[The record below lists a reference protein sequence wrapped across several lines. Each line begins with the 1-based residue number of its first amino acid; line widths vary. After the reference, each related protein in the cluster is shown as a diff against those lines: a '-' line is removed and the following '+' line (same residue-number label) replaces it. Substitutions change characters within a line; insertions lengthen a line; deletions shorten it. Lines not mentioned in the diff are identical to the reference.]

1 MMEILR
7 SMLQS
12 FKLAIKAI
20 LSNKVRS
27 LLTMLGIIIGV
38 AAVIILVSIVAG
50 YMGQMVEQFEEMGV
64 NKITI
69 NCRNMNTRHFDDSD
83 IYTFWDE
90 HPNWLDGISPS
101 VSLNS
106 AVIKSGNDNLDSTSV
121 IGVSEDY
128 AKIQKYT
135 IEEGRNLVYA
145 DVAGRSSVCVVGAYV
160 ANTFYGSSDKALED
174 TVKINGKPFT
184 IVGVVE
190 TQDEDNFDEGGT
202 DDFIWIPY
210 TVATKMG
217 RNGFINN
224 YVLISSD
231 TFYTDNITNEL
242 KTKLYSIF
250 KNERLYNVMANSSI
264 IKQLNESIGTLTAM
278 LAGIAGIS
286 LLVAGIGVM
295 NIMLVSVTERTR
307 EIGIRKALGARQG
320 VIMQQFVIEAAVTST
335 IGGVMGII
343 IGALAT
349 KSIGA
354 MMDINANPTVWAV
367 ILSFGVSV
375 AIGLI
380 FGYVPA
386 KNAARLNPIDALRT
400 D

>member
-1 MMEILR
+1 
-7 SMLQS
+7 MLQS

-20 LSNKVRS
+20 MSNKIRS
-27 LLTMLGIIIGV
+27 MLTMLGIIIGV
-38 AAVIILVSIVAG
+38 AAVIILVSIVSG

-64 NKITI
+64 NKISI
-69 NCRNMNTRHFDDSD
+69 FCRNMNTRRFDDND
-83 IYTFWDE
+83 IYEFWDE
-90 HPNWLDGISPS
+90 HPTWLDGISPS
-101 VSLNS
+101 VSLSN
-106 AVIKSGNDNLDSTSV
+106 AVIKSGNENLDSTQ
-121 IGVSEDY
+121 ITGVSEDY

-145 DVAGRSSVCVVGAYV
+145 DIAGRSSVCVIGSYV

-174 TVKINGKPFT
+174 AVKINGKPFT
-184 IVGVVE
+184 IVGVIE
-190 TQDEDNFDEGGT
+190 TQDEDNFDEGGS

-210 TVATKMG
+210 TVATKMS

-231 TFYTDNITNEL
+231 TEYTDDITKEL
-242 KTKLYSIF
+242 KTKLYNIF
-250 KNERLYNVMANSSI
+250 KNERLYNVSANSSI

-335 IGGVMGII
+335 IGGIMGIV

-354 MMDINANPTVWAV
+354 MMEINANPTVWAV
-367 ILSFGVSV
+367 LLSFGVSV

-386 KNAARLNPIDALRT
+386 KNAAMLNPIDALRT

>member
-1 MMEILR
+1 
-7 SMLQS
+7 MLQS

-69 NCRNMNTRHFDDSD
+69 TCRNMNTRHFDDSD

-101 VSLNS
+101 VSLSS
-106 AVIKSGNDNLDSTSV
+106 AVIKSGNDNLDSTN
-121 IGVSEDY
+121 ITGVSEDY
-128 AKIQKYT
+128 AKIQKYS

-174 TVKINGKPFT
+174 TIKINGKPFT
-184 IVGVVE
+184 IVGVIE
-190 TQDEDNFDEGGT
+190 TLDEDNFDEGGT

-231 TFYTDNITNEL
+231 TSYTDNITSEL
-242 KTKLYSIF
+242 KTKLYNIF

-354 MMDINANPTVWAV
+354 MMEINANPTVWAV

>member
-1 MMEILR
+1 MMEILK

-27 LLTMLGIIIGV
+27 LLTMLGIVIGV
-38 AAVIILVSIVAG
+38 AAVIILVSIVSG

-69 NCRNMNTRHFDDSD
+69 FCRNMNTRRFDDTD
-83 IYTFWDE
+83 IYKFWDE
-90 HPNWLDGISPS
+90 HPDWLAGISPS
-101 VSLNS
+101 VTLNN
-106 AVIKSGNDNLDSTSV
+106 AKIKSGSDNLESTT
-121 IGVSEDY
+121 ITGVSEDY
-128 AKIQKYT
+128 SDIQKYN

-145 DVAGRSSVCVVGAYV
+145 DIAGRSSVCVIGAYV
-160 ANTFYGSSDKALED
+160 AQTFYGSSDKALED
-174 TVKINGKPFT
+174 TVKINGKPFS
-184 IVGVVE
+184 IIGVIE
-190 TQDEDNFDEGGT
+190 TQDEDNFEEGGT

-210 TVATKMG
+210 TVATKMS

-224 YVLISSD
+224 YVMISSD
-231 TFYTDNITNEL
+231 TAYTEDITTEL
-242 KTKLYSIF
+242 KSKLYSIF
-250 KNERLYNVMANSSI
+250 RNERLYNVMANSSI

-335 IGGVMGII
+335 IGGVIGIM

-354 MMDINANPTVWAV
+354 MMEINANPTIWAV
-367 ILSFGVSV
+367 LLSFGVSV

>member
-1 MMEILR
+1 
-7 SMLQS
+7 MLQS

-20 LSNKVRS
+20 LANKIRS

-38 AAVIILVSIVAG
+38 AAVIILVSIVSG

-69 NCRNMNTRHFDDSD
+69 FCRNMNTRHFDDTD
-83 IYTFWDE
+83 MYGFWDE
-90 HPNWLDGISPS
+90 HPEWLAGISPS
-101 VSLNS
+101 VSLSN
-106 AVIKSGNDNLDSTSV
+106 AVIKSGSDNLDSTS
-121 IGVSEDY
+121 ITGVSEDY
-128 AKIQKYT
+128 AEIQKYNV
-135 IEEGRNLVYA
+135 EEGRSLVYA
-145 DVAGRSSVCVVGAYV
+145 DIAGRSSVCVVGSYV
-160 ANTFYGSSDKALED
+160 ANTFYGSSDKAIDD

-190 TQDEDNFDEGGT
+190 TQDEDNFEEGGT

-224 YVLISSD
+224 YVMISSD
-231 TFYTDNITNEL
+231 TAYTDEITTEL
-242 KTKLYSIF
+242 KSKLNSIF

-335 IGGVMGII
+335 IGGIMGIV

-354 MMDINANPTVWAV
+354 MMEINANPTVWAV

>member
-1 MMEILR
+1 MMEILK

-27 LLTMLGIIIGV
+27 LLTMLGIVIGV
-38 AAVIILVSIVAG
+38 AAVIILVSIVSG

-69 NCRNMNTRHFDDSD
+69 FCRNMNTRRFDDTD
-83 IYTFWDE
+83 IYKFWDE
-90 HPNWLDGISPS
+90 HPDWLAGISPS
-101 VSLNS
+101 VTLSN
-106 AVIKSGNDNLDSTSV
+106 AKIKSGSDNLESTT
-121 IGVSEDY
+121 ITGVSEDY
-128 AKIQKYT
+128 SDIQKYN

-145 DVAGRSSVCVVGAYV
+145 DIAGRSSVCVIGAYV
-160 ANTFYGSSDKALED
+160 AQTFYGSSDKALED
-174 TVKINGKPFT
+174 TVKINGKPFS
-184 IVGVVE
+184 IIGVIE
-190 TQDEDNFDEGGT
+190 TQDEDNFEEGGT

-210 TVATKMG
+210 TVATKMS

-224 YVLISSD
+224 YVMISSD
-231 TFYTDNITNEL
+231 TAYTEDITTEL
-242 KTKLYSIF
+242 KSKLYSIF
-250 KNERLYNVMANSSI
+250 RNERLYNVMANSSI

-335 IGGVMGII
+335 IGGVIGIM

-354 MMDINANPTVWAV
+354 MMEINANPTIWAV
-367 ILSFGVSV
+367 LLSFGVSV

>member
-1 MMEILR
+1 
-7 SMLQS
+7 MLQS

-38 AAVIILVSIVAG
+38 AAVIILVSIVSG

-69 NCRNMNTRHFDDSD
+69 NCRNMNTRHFDDTD
-83 IYTFWDE
+83 IYDFWDE
-90 HPNWLDGISPS
+90 HPNWIDGISPS
-101 VSLNS
+101 VSLSN
-106 AVIKSGNDNLDSTSV
+106 AVIKSGNDNLDSTK
-121 IGVSEDY
+121 ITGVSEDY
-128 AKIQKYT
+128 ATIQKYT

-160 ANTFYGSSDKALED
+160 AHTFYGSSDKALED

-184 IVGVVE
+184 IVGVTE

-217 RNGFINN
+217 RNGFIGN

-231 TFYTDNITNEL
+231 TAYTDEITTEL
-242 KTKLYSIF
+242 KTKLYNIF

-343 IGALAT
+343 LGALAT

>member
-1 MMEILR
+1 
-7 SMLQS
+7 MLQS
-12 FKLAIKAI
+12 FKLSIKAI
-20 LSNKVRS
+20 LANKIRS
-27 LLTMLGIIIGV
+27 MLTMLGIIIGV
-38 AAVIILVSIVAG
+38 AAVIILVSIVSG
-50 YMGQMVEQFEEMGV
+50 YMGQMVKQFEEMGV

-69 NCRNMNTRHFDDSD
+69 FCRNMNTRHIDDND
-83 IYTFWDE
+83 LYKFWDE
-90 HPNWLDGISPS
+90 HPEWLSALSPTVT
-101 VSLNS
+101 VSS
-106 AVIKSGNDNLDSTSV
+106 AKIKSGSENIDSTSI

-128 AKIQKYT
+128 LDIQKYI

-145 DVAGRSSVCVVGAYV
+145 DIAGRSSVCVVGAYV
-160 ANTFYGSSDKALED
+160 ANTFYGSSDKALSD
-174 TVKINGKPFT
+174 TIKINGKPFT
-184 IVGVVE
+184 IVGIVE

-210 TVATKMG
+210 TVATKMT
-217 RNGFINN
+217 RNGFISN
-224 YVLISSD
+224 YVMNSSD
-231 TFYTDNITNEL
+231 TEYTDEITDEL
-242 KTKLYSIF
+242 KKMLLDVF

-264 IKQLNESIGTLTAM
+264 IKNLNESIGTLTAM

-335 IGGVMGII
+335 IGGVFGII

-349 KSIGA
+349 KSIGVLMNIDA
-354 MMDINANPTVWAV
+354 TPTIWAV
-367 ILSFGVSV
+367 LLSFCVSV
-375 AIGLI
+375 VIGLI
-380 FGYVPA
+380 FGYLPA
-386 KNAARLNPIDALRT
+386 KNAAMLNPIDALRV

>member
-1 MMEILR
+1 MMEIQR

-12 FKLAIKAI
+12 FKLAIKSI
-20 LSNKVRS
+20 LSNKIRS

-50 YMGQMVEQFEEMGV
+50 YMGEMVKQFEEMGV

-69 NCRNMNTRHFDDSD
+69 FCRNMTTRHMDDD
-83 IYTFWDE
+83 DMYEFWDE
-90 HPNWLDGISPS
+90 HPNWISGLSPN
-101 VSLNS
+101 VSLS
-106 AVIKSGNDNLDSTSV
+106 SVKIKSGSDNLESTT
-121 IGVSEDY
+121 ITGVSEDY
-128 AKIQKYT
+128 LEIQKYNL
-135 IEEGRNLVYA
+135 EEGRGLVYA
-145 DVAGRSSVCVVGAYV
+145 DVAGRSSVCVVGSYV
-160 ANTFYGSSDKALED
+160 ANTFYGSPDKAVED
-174 TVKINGKPFT
+174 SIKINGKPFS
-184 IVGVVE
+184 IVGVIE
-190 TQDEDNFDEGGT
+190 TQDEDNFEEGGS

-210 TVATKMG
+210 TVATKMS
-217 RNGFINN
+217 RNGYINN
-224 YVLISSD
+224 FVLTSTD
-231 TFYTDNITNEL
+231 TDYTNDITTEL
-242 KTKLYSIF
+242 KNKLYNIF
-250 KNERLYNVMANSSI
+250 KNERLYNVTANSSI
-264 IKQLNESIGTLTAM
+264 IKQLNEQIGTLTAM

-335 IGGVMGII
+335 IGGVIGIAV
-343 IGALAT
+343 GALAT

-354 MMDINANPTVWAV
+354 MMEINANPTIWAV
-367 ILSFGVSV
+367 LLSFGVSV

-380 FGYVPA
+380 FGYLPA
-386 KNAARLNPIDALRT
+386 KSAAKLNPIDALRI

>member
-1 MMEILR
+1 MMEILK

-27 LLTMLGIIIGV
+27 LLTMLGIVIGV
-38 AAVIILVSIVAG
+38 AAVIILVSIVSG

-69 NCRNMNTRHFDDSD
+69 FCRNMNTRRFDDTD
-83 IYTFWDE
+83 IYKFWDE
-90 HPNWLDGISPS
+90 HPDWLAGISPS
-101 VSLNS
+101 VSLSN
-106 AVIKSGNDNLDSTSV
+106 AKIKSGSDNLESTT
-121 IGVSEDY
+121 ITGVSEDY
-128 AKIQKYT
+128 SDIQKYN

-145 DVAGRSSVCVVGAYV
+145 DIAGRSSVCVIGAYV
-160 ANTFYGSSDKALED
+160 AQTFYGSSDKALED
-174 TVKINGKPFT
+174 TVKINGKPFS
-184 IVGVVE
+184 IIGVIE
-190 TQDEDNFDEGGT
+190 TQDEDNFEEGGT

-210 TVATKMG
+210 TVATKMS

-224 YVLISSD
+224 YVMISSD
-231 TFYTDNITNEL
+231 TAYTEDITTEL
-242 KTKLYSIF
+242 KSKLYSIF
-250 KNERLYNVMANSSI
+250 RNERLYNVMANSSI

-335 IGGVMGII
+335 IGGVIGIM

-354 MMDINANPTVWAV
+354 MMEINANPTIWAV
-367 ILSFGVSV
+367 LLSFGVSV

>member
-1 MMEILR
+1 
-7 SMLQS
+7 MLQS

-20 LSNKVRS
+20 LANKIRS
-27 LLTMLGIIIGV
+27 MLTMLGIIIGV
-38 AAVIILVSIVAG
+38 AAVIILVSIVSG
-50 YMGQMVEQFEEMGV
+50 YMGQMVKQFEEMGV

-69 NCRNMNTRHFDDSD
+69 FCRNMNTRHIDDND
-83 IYTFWDE
+83 LYKFWDE
-90 HPNWLDGISPS
+90 HPEWLSALSPTVT
-101 VSLNS
+101 VSS
-106 AVIKSGNDNLDSTSV
+106 AKIKSGSENIDSTSI

-128 AKIQKYT
+128 LDIQKYI

-145 DVAGRSSVCVVGAYV
+145 DIAGRSSVCVVGAYV
-160 ANTFYGSSDKALED
+160 ANTFYGSSDKALSD
-174 TVKINGKPFT
+174 TIKINGKPFT
-184 IVGVVE
+184 IVGIVE

-210 TVATKMG
+210 TVATKMT
-217 RNGFINN
+217 RNGFISN
-224 YVLISSD
+224 YVMNSSD
-231 TFYTDNITNEL
+231 TEYTDEITNEL
-242 KTKLYSIF
+242 KKMLLDVF

-264 IKQLNESIGTLTAM
+264 IKNLNESIGTLTAM

-335 IGGVMGII
+335 IGGVFGII

-349 KSIGA
+349 KSIGVLMNIDA
-354 MMDINANPTVWAV
+354 TPTIWAV
-367 ILSFGVSV
+367 LLSFCVSV
-375 AIGLI
+375 VIGLI
-380 FGYVPA
+380 FGYLPA
-386 KNAARLNPIDALRT
+386 KNAAMLNPIDALRV

>member
-1 MMEILR
+1 
-7 SMLQS
+7 MLQS

-50 YMGQMVEQFEEMGV
+50 YMGQMVERFEEMGV
-64 NKITI
+64 NKITL
-69 NCRNMNTRHFDDSD
+69 NCRNMNTRHFDDTD
-83 IYTFWDE
+83 MYEFWDE

-101 VSLNS
+101 VSLSS
-106 AVIKSGNDNLDSTSV
+106 AVIKSGNDNLDSTK
-121 IGVSEDY
+121 ITGVSEDY
-128 AKIQKYT
+128 AKIQKYN

-145 DVAGRSSVCVVGAYV
+145 DVAGRSSVCVVGSYV
-160 ANTFYGSSDKALED
+160 AHTFYGSSDKALED
-174 TVKINGKPFT
+174 TVKINGKPFS

-217 RNGFINN
+217 RNGFIGN
-224 YVLISSD
+224 YVMVSSD
-231 TFYTDNITNEL
+231 TAYTDDITNEL
-242 KTKLYSIF
+242 KKKLYDIF

-343 IGALAT
+343 IGSLAT

-400 D
+400 E

>member
-1 MMEILR
+1 
-7 SMLQS
+7 MLQS

-20 LSNKVRS
+20 LSNKIRS
-27 LLTMLGIIIGV
+27 ILTMLGIIIGV
-38 AAVIILVSIVAG
+38 AAVIILVSIVSG
-50 YMGQMVEQFEEMGV
+50 YMGQMVKQFEEMGV

-69 NCRNMNTRHFDDSD
+69 FCRNMNTRHMDDND
-83 IYTFWDE
+83 MYKFWDE
-90 HPNWLDGISPS
+90 HPEWLSGLSPS
-101 VSLNS
+101 VSLSN
-106 AVIKSGNDNLDSTSV
+106 AKIKSGSDNLESTS
-121 IGVSEDY
+121 ITGVSEDY
-128 AKIQKYT
+128 LDIQKYK

-145 DVAGRSSVCVVGAYV
+145 DVMGRSSVCVIGSYV
-160 ANTFYGSSDKALED
+160 ANTFYGSADKAVED
-174 TVKINGKPFT
+174 SIKINGKPFS

-190 TQDEDNFDEGGT
+190 VLDEDNFDEGGT

-210 TVATKMG
+210 TVATKMS

-224 YVLISSD
+224 FVLNSSD
-231 TFYTDNITNEL
+231 TAYTDEITDAI
-242 KTKLYSIF
+242 KKKLYDVF

-335 IGGVMGII
+335 IGGVFGIVV
-343 IGALAT
+343 GALAT

-354 MMDINANPTVWAV
+354 LMEIEASPTIWAV
-367 ILSFGVSV
+367 LLSFGVSV

-380 FGYVPA
+380 FGYLPA
-386 KNAARLNPIDALRT
+386 KNAARLNPIDALRV

>member
-1 MMEILR
+1 
-7 SMLQS
+7 MLQS

-20 LSNKVRS
+20 LSNKIRS
-27 LLTMLGIIIGV
+27 ILTMLGIIIGV
-38 AAVIILVSIVAG
+38 AAVIILVSIVSG

-69 NCRNMNTRHFDDSD
+69 FCRNMNTRHIDDD
-83 IYTFWDE
+83 DMYKFWDE
-90 HPNWLDGISPS
+90 HPEWLSGLSPTVTLS
-101 VSLNS
+101 S
-106 AVIKSGNDNLDSTSV
+106 AVIKSGSDNLDSTS
-121 IGVSEDY
+121 ITGVSEDY
-128 AKIQKYT
+128 LDIQKYVM
-135 IEEGRNLVYA
+135 EEGRNLVYA
-145 DVAGRSSVCVVGAYV
+145 DMAGRSSVCVVGSYV
-160 ANTFYGSSDKALED
+160 ANTFYGSADKAIED
-174 TVKINGKPFT
+174 TVKINGKPFS
-184 IVGVVE
+184 IVGVIE

-210 TVATKMG
+210 TVATKMS
-217 RNGFINN
+217 RNGYINN
-224 YVLISSD
+224 FVMNSSD
-231 TFYTDNITNEL
+231 VAYTDDITTAL
-242 KTKLYSIF
+242 KAKLLDVF
-250 KNERLYNVMANSSI
+250 KNDRLYNVMANSSV
-264 IKQLNESIGTLTAM
+264 IKSLNESIGTLTAM

-335 IGGVMGII
+335 IGGVFGIV

-354 MMDINANPTVWAV
+354 VMGITANPTVWAV
-367 ILSFGVSV
+367 LLSFGVSV

-380 FGYVPA
+380 FGYLPA
-386 KNAARLNPIDALRT
+386 KNAAMLNPIDALRV

>member
-1 MMEILR
+1 MEILR

-69 NCRNMNTRHFDDSD
+69 TCRNMNTRHFDDSD

-106 AVIKSGNDNLDSTSV
+106 AVIKSGNDNLDSTS
-121 IGVSEDY
+121 ITGVSEDY

-160 ANTFYGSSDKALED
+160 AHTFYGSSDKALED

-184 IVGVVE
+184 IVGVIE

-210 TVATKMG
+210 TVATKMS

-224 YVLISSD
+224 YVMISSD
-231 TFYTDNITNEL
+231 TSYTDNITSEL
-242 KTKLYSIF
+242 KTKLYNVF

-354 MMDINANPTVWAV
+354 MMEINANPTVWAV

>member
-1 MMEILR
+1 
-7 SMLQS
+7 MLQS

-20 LSNKVRS
+20 LSNKIRS

-69 NCRNMNTRHFDDSD
+69 TCRNMNTRHFDDSD
-83 IYTFWDE
+83 IYDFWDE

-106 AVIKSGNDNLDSTSV
+106 AVIKSGNDNLDSTSI

-128 AKIQKYT
+128 AKIQKYN

-217 RNGFINN
+217 RNGFIGN
-224 YVLISSD
+224 YVMISSD
-231 TFYTDNITNEL
+231 TSYTDEIITEL
-242 KTKLYSIF
+242 KSKLYNIF

-354 MMDINANPTVWAV
+354 MMEINANPTIWAV

>member
-1 MMEILR
+1 
-7 SMLQS
+7 MLQS

-20 LSNKVRS
+20 LSNKIRS

-38 AAVIILVSIVAG
+38 AAVIILVSIVSG
-50 YMGQMVEQFEEMGV
+50 YMGQMVKQFEEMGV

-69 NCRNMNTRHFDDSD
+69 FCRNMTTRHMDDNDMYS
-83 IYTFWDE
+83 FWDE
-90 HPNWLDGISPS
+90 HPNLISGLSPS
-101 VSLNS
+101 VSLSN
-106 AVIKSGNDNLDSTSV
+106 AKVKSGNENLESTTI

-128 AKIQKYT
+128 LDIQKYK
-135 IEEGRNLVYA
+135 IEEGRGLVYA
-145 DVAGRSSVCVVGAYV
+145 DVAGRSSVCIVGAYV
-160 ANTFYGSSDKALED
+160 ANTFYGSSDKAIED
-174 TVKINGKPFT
+174 SIKINGKPFS
-184 IVGVVE
+184 IVGVIE

-210 TVATKMG
+210 TVATKMS
-217 RNGFINN
+217 RNGYINN
-224 YVLISSD
+224 YVLTSSD
-231 TFYTDNITNEL
+231 TDYTNEIT
-242 KTKLYSIF
+242 TKLKEKLYNIF
-250 KNERLYNVMANSSI
+250 KNERLYNVTANSSI
-264 IKQLNESIGTLTAM
+264 IKQLNEEIGTLTAM

-335 IGGVMGII
+335 IGGIMGIA

-354 MMDINANPTVWAV
+354 MMEIEANPTIWAV

-380 FGYVPA
+380 FGYLPA
-386 KNAARLNPIDALRT
+386 KSAAKLNPIDALRT

>member
-1 MMEILR
+1 
-7 SMLQS
+7 MLQS
-12 FKLAIKAI
+12 FKLAINAI
-20 LSNKVRS
+20 LSNKIRS
-27 LLTMLGIIIGV
+27 VLTMLGIIIGV

-50 YMGQMVEQFEEMGV
+50 YMGEMVSQFEEMGV
-64 NKITI
+64 NKITVS
-69 NCRNMNTRHFDDSD
+69 CRNMNTRHFDDED
-83 IYTFWDE
+83 MYEFWDE
-90 HPNWLDGISPS
+90 HPEWLSGISPS
-101 VSLNS
+101 VTLSN
-106 AVIKSGNDNLDSTSV
+106 ATIKSGNENLDSTS
-121 IGVSEDY
+121 ILGVSEDY
-128 AKIQKYT
+128 LDIQKFNM
-135 IEEGRNLVYA
+135 EEGRGLVYA

-160 ANTFYGSSDKALED
+160 ANTFYGSADKAIDD

-190 TQDEDNFDEGGT
+190 TQDEDNFDEGGS

-210 TVATKMG
+210 TVATKMT

-224 YVLISSD
+224 YVITSTD
-231 TFYTDNITNEL
+231 TKYTDDITKEL
-242 KTKLYSIF
+242 EAKLLQVF
-250 KNERLYNVMANSSI
+250 KNDRLYNVMANSSI
-264 IKQLNESIGTLTAM
+264 IKQLNESTRTLTLM

-307 EIGIRKALGARQG
+307 EIGIRKALGARRG

-335 IGGVMGII
+335 IGGIMGIV
-343 IGALAT
+343 IGSLAT

-354 MMDINANPTVWAV
+354 VMGINANPTVWAV
-367 ILSFGVSV
+367 LLSFLVSV

-380 FGYVPA
+380 FGYMPA
-386 KNAARLNPIDALRT
+386 NNAARLNPIDALRT

>member
-1 MMEILR
+1 
-7 SMLQS
+7 MLQS

-27 LLTMLGIIIGV
+27 LLTMLGIVIGV
-38 AAVIILVSIVAG
+38 AAVIILVSIVSG

-69 NCRNMNTRHFDDSD
+69 FCRNMNTRRFDDTD
-83 IYTFWDE
+83 IYKFWDE
-90 HPNWLDGISPS
+90 HPDWLAGISPS
-101 VSLNS
+101 VTLSN
-106 AVIKSGNDNLDSTSV
+106 AKIKSGSDNLESTT
-121 IGVSEDY
+121 ITGVSEDY
-128 AKIQKYT
+128 SDIQKYN

-145 DVAGRSSVCVVGAYV
+145 DIAGRSSVCVIGAYV
-160 ANTFYGSSDKALED
+160 AQTFYGSSDKALED
-174 TVKINGKPFT
+174 TVKINGKPFS
-184 IVGVVE
+184 IIGVIE
-190 TQDEDNFDEGGT
+190 TQDEDNFEEGGT

-210 TVATKMG
+210 TVATKMS

-224 YVLISSD
+224 YVMISSD
-231 TFYTDNITNEL
+231 TAYTEDITTEL
-242 KTKLYSIF
+242 KSKLYSIF
-250 KNERLYNVMANSSI
+250 RNERLYNVMANSSI

-335 IGGVMGII
+335 IGGVIGIM

-354 MMDINANPTVWAV
+354 MMEINANPTIWAV
-367 ILSFGVSV
+367 LLSFGVSV